1 FKDWALLSMCLGAV
15 FVISQ
20 PKAGPFGSGFPTE
33 SLFLPGMQRFC
44 AQVPPTDRPIASLH
58 HGSLLWTYPA
68 GRGCGLCSPSLSG
81 TSHLSQRGGR
91 PGGGH
96 RGGAGALGGAAAGP
110 RLRQR
115 GGHAAELVGGR
126 HLPRADLRRCICG
139 GFGQPPHQAP
149 YGGEVRGG
157 FHEVSLCP
165 WGFAGMQAA
174 KLHSS
179 HRFKLRRS
187 SELRNNG
194 VQLETA
200 VGNWTQRARIFR
212 GRRTRCE

>member
-149 YGGEVRGG
+149 YGGEGRGG
-157 FHEVSLCP
+157 FHEVRDPKHCGCLASECFALKTLQTVSRLLCSFQRCNVLPGSSL
-165 WGFAGMQAA
+165 
-174 KLHSS
+174 S
-179 HRFKLRRS
+179 
-187 SELRNNG
+187 
-194 VQLETA
+194 
-200 VGNWTQRARIFR
+200 
-212 GRRTRCE
+212 